1 MLERIINYLYSNM
14 LHTHP
19 HAQVKSYARATRQR
33 DENDK
38 GYVSISY
45 NEWVTGSYGSHSDR
59 THFYRLTIT
68 SAFVFLSILTPIVL
82 AKLVSLHYPKIRTKA
97 STEDLMRYLYWAA
110 AGITFLVN
118 VGYTLASLTHQ
129 YTLNHPSITSC
140 IIQLP
145 NHPCTIPS
153 DTSVY
158 YDEVLTL
165 VAKCTII
172 PVAVL
177 VELLISM
184 YTVKKH
190 YDTKQRYVGCRCSSV
205 KHYLQLS
212 FHILALWNF
221 LTAVQL
227 FTMIAV
233 PLGVLLPIHPQ
244 VTIVY
249 IITLLLTTVG
259 LALIVAYVLYQCQQP
274 RRRNFQSSVRCYG
287 SMCVYFVVIT
297 ATIGL
302 ILAFLV
308 LYELMLLVQVQ
319 IGTGLKGVFLSLL
332 PSFPL
337 SALGWYVKKR
347 SQRKKRTR
355 GRSETDLEEELLMPK
370 EHSSITENSDSDLI
384 RL

>member
-1 MLERIINYLYSNM
+1 MHGAGKENQLFIYSNM
-14 LHTHP
+14 LHTHL

-45 NEWVTGSYGSHSDR
+45 NEYVTGSYGSHSDR

-97 STEDLMRYLYWAA
+97 STEDFMRYLYWAA
-110 AGITFLVN
+110 AGITFLIN

-129 YTLNHPSITSC
+129 YTRNHPSITSC
-140 IIQLP
+140 IIQVP

-165 VAKCTII
+165 VAKCTVI

-177 VELLISM
+177 VEK
-184 YTVKKH
+184 Y

-244 VTIVY
+244 VTI
-249 IITLLLTTVG
+249 ICTITVLLAPVG
-259 LALIVAYVLYQCQQP
+259 FTLIVAYVLYQCQQP
-274 RRRNFQSSVRCYG
+274 RRRNFQSSVKCCG
-287 SMCVYFVVIT
+287 SMCVHFVVIT

-302 ILAFLV
+302 ILTLLI
-308 LYELMLLVQVQ
+308 LYEVMLLVQVQ
-319 IGTGLKGVFLSLL
+319 IETGLKGIVLSLL

-337 SALGWYVKKR
+337 SALGWYMKKR

-355 GRSETDLEEELLMPK
+355 RRSETDLEEELLMPE
-370 EHSSITENSDSDLI
+370 EHSSITIEETENSDSNLI
-384 RL
+384 LL